1 MLIVPKSRV
10 LLLLYNEKWVD
21 EYRKVK
27 KLFMKISADE
37 IISIAHVGST
47 SIFSIIANPM
57 LEVAIVLRI

>member
-47 SIFSIIANPM
+47 SIFSIIAKPM